1 MRGQDTKWNIFILVY
16 IISAGLSWVQAHTRK
31 SVVELGG
38 AAITGPRDAETTFG
52 SRLCLF
58 TSDLH
63 HLLPINSEVSL
74 LFPPLFGRL
83 AIAFH
88 LILIVVIV
96 SIRTAIV

>member
-1 MRGQDTKWNIFILVY
+1 V
-16 IISAGLSWVQAHTRK
+16 
-31 SVVELGG
+31 
-38 AAITGPRDAETTFG
+38 
-52 SRLCLF
+52 CLF